1 MTRVVA
7 ITHDFHVS
15 AVSRYIPERSNRN
28 IPVFFFAYWVSITN
42 KGIKPAQLLNRYWHI
57 TDADGRINEVKG
69 EGIVGEKPHFQPGQN
84 FEYNSFC
91 PLPTEF
97 GFMQGHYDMAGE
109 DETSFQIE
117 IPQFRLS
124 IPNSAN

>member
-1 MTRVVA
+1 MKRVVA

-15 AVSRYIPERSNRN
+15 AVSRYIPERSNLDF
-28 IPVFFFAYWVSITN
+28 PVFFFAYWVSITN
-42 KGIKPAQLLNRYWHI
+42 KGNKPAQLLNRYWHI
-57 TDADGRINEVKG
+57 TDADGRINEVNG
-69 EGIVGEKPHFQPGQN
+69 EGIIGEQPYFQPGQD
-84 FEYNSFC
+84 FQYHSYC

-109 DETSFQIE
+109 DETSFQID

-124 IPNSAN
+124 SPNSAN

>member
-7 ITHDFHVS
+7 ITYDFHVS

-109 DETSFQIE
+109 DETSFQID

-124 IPNSAN
+124 SPNSAN

>member
-42 KGIKPAQLLNRYWHI
+42 KGINPAQLLSRYWHI
-57 TDADGRINEVKG
+57 TDADGRINKVNG
-69 EGIVGEKPHFQPGQN
+69 EGIVGEQPHFQPGQN

-97 GFMQGHYDMAGE
+97 GFMQGHYDMVGE
-109 DETSFQIE
+109 DETSFQID